1 LDEISN
7 KETTTWAPFLKK
19 KLFSTIE
26 NCNNLLISGLDKLFW
41 RHLKKIVKDEE
52 CTNKLI
58 NIANTYI
65 NLGHWPTHFKI
76 LSIVIIPKPNKTS
89 YNSSK
94 LFQPIVLLNT
104 TGKLF
109 EKMIGERLQFSLIS
123 NNFIHLCQLGSLKH
137 RSTSYVGITLI
148 YFIRSG

>member
-1 LDEISN
+1 MDEISN
-7 KETTTWAPFLKK
+7 KETTTWVPFLKK

-41 RHLKKIVKDEE
+41 RHLKEIVKDEE

-76 LSIVIIPKPNKTS
+76 LSIIIILKPNKTS

-123 NNFIHLCQLGSLKH
+123 NNFIHLCQLDGFKY
-137 RSTSYVGITLI
+137 RSITNIDVALTH
-148 YFIRSG
+148 FIRSE